1 MIANFKIKSMR
12 YLMALAMVLISL
24 SPISC
29 KKEKGGSSELR
40 EIVITH
46 PENGSMTIMQ
56 GETQLIRYS
65 TVPAEAEYEVAL
77 EWTSDD
83 ENVATVKNGRVKAHA
98 PGTTT
103 VHAKYESVSA
113 SVNVTVTAV
122 PVTSFGVPKTV
133 FAYMD
138 APSPINITVEPEN
151 ANAASLDWKVADK
164 DIAEVFV
171 EKGIAYVKANSIG
184 KTKITVS
191 SENISGTKEIEVYAS
206 ESVFIMQRESLS
218 AADSQGNPTMC
229 DVKDGDSFA
238 LNDIALSGVRNI
250 IVIPQPYGLSKL
262 TDKDISVSSSNP
274 KAVECCVVP
283 YFLKKSVIALTEGAE
298 SGTSDITVKYK
309 DPDSGMEYKKSFT
322 VSRDVTPFTSETA
335 IYKVGEEK
343 IVKSEEHMS
352 RSAELNVELRPETS
366 AKWTSSNEKIATVE
380 ITSDGYGTSSVG
392 GKATIKTTAEYG
404 ETIITATDLT
414 GKNSLSFK
422 VSVKPATFPAGTVLG
437 IVGGTRAKPVYE
449 VAPNTLSIRAT
460 YDNRY
465 QIPLILINKDTK
477 RPVSFPQ
484 AKWKSKIGNVA
495 YGYCGSVSQATGS
508 RSSYQARSGSYV
520 REYVDQ
526 VIVEDDAGNKL
537 TCDVKVLP
545 PRVFSSGDELRV
557 EDDRKSRVD
566 FGHTASFGIVSS
578 SNTVRSVS
586 GWVSFDITNLEDIC
600 DVQRRGPRDPSSSIY
615 YKCQIDYFILTGK
628 RRGSVEVTATDE
640 NGNVKKT
647 KVSSGEF
654 HFEDDSEICYSAVT
668 PEQNHPELWY
678 DSYYKGSRSLEDGV
692 DIINQANVML
702 KVSKGRSGVNY
713 TYPSSMWTIKSRPY
727 KGAWQTDPKL
737 TAELLYYYDK
747 YKVILLR
754 NYNSMT
760 GYPLGVYVKA
770 EDGYGAVLEKYFLF
784 RERTVFK
791 DKNIK
796 LYYKHPSSGWTE
808 GDNKSGAEWRYTPA
822 QEGTLF
828 KFAKGKDQPGLY
840 VKVQSRATRGTFW
853 HGYNSSKKKYYYPL
867 GRFVPDDSAIN
878 FNDGYV
884 FKLAGGKLGC
894 DLYAVDDNYSEHYRG
909 HTIWPDGLDKNPL
922 NHGAITKWEWYPD
935 TSYKPDSYGSYL
947 GYSIFKDY

>member
-40 EIVITH
+40 EIVITN
-46 PENGSMTIMQ
+46 PENGTMTITQ

-83 ENVATVKNGRVKAHA
+83 ENVATVKNGRVRAHA

-113 SVNVTVTAV
+113 SVKVTVTAV

-218 AADSQGNPTMC
+218 AADSQGNPTRC
-229 DVKDGDSFA
+229 DVKDGDSFD

-250 IVIPQPYGLSKL
+250 IVIPQPYGMSKL

-274 KAVECCVVP
+274 KAIECCVVP
-283 YFLKKSVIALTEGAE
+283 YFMKKSVIALTEGAE

-309 DPDSGMEYKKSFT
+309 DPDSGTEYKKTFT

-343 IVKSEEHMS
+343 IVKSEEPMS

-437 IVGGTRAKPVYE
+437 IIGGTRAKPVYA

-465 QIPLILINKDTK
+465 QIPFVLINKDTK
-477 RPVSFPQ
+477 RPVSFDQ

-495 YGYCGSVSQATGS
+495 SNGYCGSMSQATGS

-566 FGHTASFGIVSS
+566 FGHTALFGIVSS
-578 SNTVRSVS
+578 SNKVRSVS

-600 DVQRRGPRDPSSSIY
+600 DVQRRGPKTGESELY
-615 YKCQIDYFILTGK
+615 YKCKIDYFILTGK
-628 RRGSVEVTATDE
+628 RKGSVEVTATDE
-640 NGNVKKT
+640 NGNVRKA

-654 HFEDDSEICYSAVT
+654 HFEDDSEICYSVVT

-737 TAELLYYYDK
+737 AADMLYYYDK
-747 YKVILLR
+747 YKVIRLT

-770 EDGYGAVLEKYFLF
+770 EDGYGTVLEKYFLF
-784 RERTVFK
+784 RQRTVFK

-808 GDNKSGAEWRYTPA
+808 GDNKSGAEWRFTPA
-822 QEGTLF
+822 KDGTLF
-828 KFAKGKDQPGLY
+828 KFAEGKNQPGLY
-840 VKVQSRATRGTFW
+840 VKVQSRAIRGSYW
-853 HGYNSSKKKYYYPL
+853 YDDYSEEKRYYYPL
-867 GRFVPDDSAIN
+867 GKFIPDDSAVN
-878 FNDGYV
+878 LNDGYV
-884 FKLAGGKLGC
+884 FRLDGAVGC
-894 DLYAVDDNYSEHYRG
+894 DLYVVDDYFNLHYRG
-909 HTIWPDGLDKNPL
+909 HTIWVDGANKNPFYYGKL
-922 NHGAITKWEWYPD
+922 TDWARYPD
-935 TSYKPDSYGSYL
+935 CGYDSYSNYL

>member
-46 PENGSMTIMQ
+46 PENGTMTIIQ
-56 GETQLIRYS
+56 GESELIKYS

-113 SVNVTVTAV
+113 SVKVTVTAV

-218 AADSQGNPTMC
+218 AVDSQGNPTMC

-238 LNDIALSGVRNI
+238 LNDIALSGVRNV

-274 KAVECCVVP
+274 KAIECCVVP
-283 YFLKKSVIALTEGAE
+283 YFTKKSVIALTEGAE

-309 DPDSGMEYKKSFT
+309 DPDSGTEYKKTFT

-343 IVKSEEHMS
+343 IVKSEEPMS

-437 IVGGTRAKPVYE
+437 IIGGTRAKPVYE

-465 QIPLILINKDTK
+465 QIRFVLINKDTK
-477 RPVSFPQ
+477 RPVSFAQ
-484 AKWKSKIGNVA
+484 AKWKSKLGDGA
-495 YGYCGSVSQATGS
+495 STGYCGSMTQATGS

-566 FGHTASFGIVSS
+566 FGHTALFGIVSS

-600 DVQRRGPRDPSSSIY
+600 DVQRKGPKTGESELY
-615 YKCQIDYFILTGK
+615 YKCKIDYFILTGK
-628 RRGSVEVTATDE
+628 RKGSVEVTATDE
-640 NGNVKKT
+640 NGNVRKA

-654 HFEDDSEICYSAVT
+654 HFEDDSEICYSVVT
-668 PEQNHPELWY
+668 PEQSKSDLWY
-678 DSYYKGSRSLEDGV
+678 DSYYRNSWSREDKV
-692 DIINQANVML
+692 DVVNQALALL

-737 TAELLYYYDK
+737 AAELLYYYDK
-747 YKVILLR
+747 YKVICLR

-760 GYPLGVYVKA
+760 GYPLGVYVTA
-770 EDGYGAVLEKYFLF
+770 EDGYGTVLEKYFLF
-784 RERTVFK
+784 RSYTVFK

-796 LYYKHPSSGWTE
+796 LYYKHPSSSGWTE

-822 QEGTLF
+822 KEGTLF

-840 VKVQSRATRGTFW
+840 VKVQSRAINGRFW
-853 HGYNSSKKKYYYPL
+853 HGSQSSKRHYYYSFSPC
-867 GRFVPDDSAIN
+867 VPDDSAIN

-884 FKLAGGKLGC
+884 FRLDGHVGC
-894 DLYAVDDNYSEHYRG
+894 ELNVVDDNYSVHYRE
-909 HTIWPDGLDKNPL
+909 HTIWFEGASKDPL
-922 NHGAITKWEWYPD
+922 SYGTITEWKKYPD
-935 TSYKPDSYGSYL
+935 CSLDSYANYL

>member
-46 PENGSMTIMQ
+46 PENGTMTIIQ
-56 GETQLIRYS
+56 GESELIKYS

-77 EWTSDD
+77 EWTSED

-113 SVNVTVTAV
+113 SVKVAVTAV

-218 AADSQGNPTMC
+218 AADSQGNPTRC
-229 DVKDGDSFA
+229 DVKDGDSFD

-250 IVIPQPYGLSKL
+250 IVIPQPYGMSKL

-274 KAVECCVVP
+274 KAIECCVVP
-283 YFLKKSVIALTEGAE
+283 YFVKKSVIALTEGAE

-309 DPDSGMEYKKSFT
+309 DPDSGTEYKKTFT

-343 IVKSEEHMS
+343 IVKSEEPMS

-437 IVGGTRAKPVYE
+437 IVGGTSAKPVYG

-484 AKWKSKIGNVA
+484 AKWKSKLGDVA
-495 YGYCGSVSQATGS
+495 SNGYCESMSQATGS

-566 FGHTASFGIVSS
+566 FGHTALFGIVSS
-578 SNTVRSVS
+578 SNKVRSVS

-600 DVQRRGPRDPSSSIY
+600 DVQRRGPKTGESELY
-615 YKCQIDYFILTGK
+615 YKCKIDYFILTGK
-628 RRGSVEVTATDE
+628 RKGSVEVTATDE
-640 NGNVKKT
+640 NGNVRKA

-654 HFEDDSEICYSAVT
+654 HFEDDSEICYSVVT
-668 PEQNHPELWY
+668 PEQNNPELWY
-678 DSYYKGSRSLEDGV
+678 DSYYKGSRSLEDRV

-737 TAELLYYYDK
+737 TAELLYSYDK
-747 YKVILLR
+747 YKVIRLT

-770 EDGYGAVLEKYFLF
+770 EDGYGTVLEKYFLF
-784 RERTVFK
+784 REHTVFK

-808 GDNKSGAEWRYTPA
+808 GDNKSGAEWRFTPA
-822 QEGTLF
+822 KDGTLF
-828 KFAKGKDQPGLY
+828 KFAKGKDKPGLY
-840 VKVQSRATRGTFW
+840 VKVQSRAIRGSYW
-853 HGYNSSKKKYYYPL
+853 YDDYSEEKRYYYPL
-867 GRFVPDDSAIN
+867 GKFIPDDSAVN
-878 FNDGYV
+878 SNDGYV
-884 FKLAGGKLGC
+884 FRLDGSVGC
-894 DLYAVDDNYSEHYRG
+894 DLYVVDDYFNLHYRG
-909 HTIWPDGLDKNPL
+909 HTIWVDGANKNPFYYGKL
-922 NHGAITKWEWYPD
+922 KDWARYPD
-935 TSYKPDSYGSYL
+935 CGYDSYSNYL

>member
-40 EIVITH
+40 EIVITQ
-46 PENGSMTIMQ
+46 PENGTMTIMQ

-83 ENVATVKNGRVKAHA
+83 ENVATVKNGRVRAHA

-191 SENISGTKEIEVYAS
+191 SENISGTKVIDVYAA
-206 ESVFIMQRESLS
+206 ESVFIMNRESLS
-218 AADSQGNPTMC
+218 AADSQGNPTIC
-229 DVKDGDSFA
+229 DVKDGDSFD
-238 LNDIALSGVRNI
+238 LNDIALSGVRNV

-283 YFLKKSVIALTEGAE
+283 YFVKKSVIALTEGAE

-309 DPDSGMEYKKSFT
+309 DPDSGTEYKKTFS

-335 IYKVGEEK
+335 IYKVGKEK
-343 IVKSEEHMS
+343 IVKSEEPMS

-437 IVGGTRAKPVYE
+437 VVGGTRAKPVYE

-484 AKWKSKIGNVA
+484 AKWKSKIGKGA
-495 YGYCGSVSQATGS
+495 YGYCGSMSQATGS
-508 RSSYQARSGSYV
+508 RSSYQAHSGQYV

-545 PRVFSSGDELRV
+545 PRVFASGDELRV

-586 GWVSFDITNLEDIC
+586 GWVSFDITNLDDIC
-600 DVQRRGPRDPSSSIY
+600 DVQRRGPGDPSSSIY

-640 NGNVKKT
+640 SGHVLKT

-654 HFEDDSEICYSAVT
+654 HFEDDSEICYSVVT
-668 PEQNHPELWY
+668 PEQSRSDLWY
-678 DSYYKGSRSLEDGV
+678 DSYYRNNRSREDEV
-692 DIINQANVML
+692 DVVNQALALL

-737 TAELLYYYDK
+737 AAELLYYYDK
-747 YKVILLR
+747 YKVICLR

-760 GYPLGVYVKA
+760 GYPLGVYVTA
-770 EDGYGAVLEKYFLF
+770 EDGYGTVLEKYFLF
-784 RERTVFK
+784 RSVTVFK

-853 HGYNSSKKKYYYPL
+853 HGYNSSKSKYYYPL

-884 FKLAGGKLGC
+884 FRLAGSHFGC
-894 DLYAVDDNYSEHYRG
+894 DLHVVDDKYSEHYRG
-909 HTIWPDGLDKNPL
+909 HTIWCDGTDKNPL
-922 NHGAITKWEWYPD
+922 NHGTITKWEFYPD
-935 TSYKPDSYGSYL
+935 CPYDSYGSYL

>member
-46 PENGSMTIMQ
+46 PENGTMTITQ

-113 SVNVTVTAV
+113 SVKVTVTAV

-218 AADSQGNPTMC
+218 AADSQGNPTRC
-229 DVKDGDSFA
+229 DVKDGDSFD

-250 IVIPQPYGLSKL
+250 IVIPQPYGMSKL

-274 KAVECCVVP
+274 KAIECCVVP
-283 YFLKKSVIALTEGAE
+283 YFVKKSVIALTEGAE

-309 DPDSGMEYKKSFT
+309 DPDSGTEYKKTFT
-322 VSRDVTPFTSETA
+322 VSRDVAPFTSETA

-343 IVKSEEHMS
+343 IVKSEEPMS

-437 IVGGTRAKPVYE
+437 IIGGTRAKPVYA

-477 RPVSFPQ
+477 RPVSFDQ

-495 YGYCGSVSQATGS
+495 SNGYCGSMSQATGS

-566 FGHTASFGIVSS
+566 FGHTALFGIVSS

-586 GWVSFDITNLEDIC
+586 GWVSFDITNLENIC
-600 DVQRRGPRDPSSSIY
+600 DVQRKGPKTGESELY
-615 YKCQIDYFILTGK
+615 YKCKIDYFILTGK
-628 RRGSVEVTATDE
+628 RKGSVEVTATDE
-640 NGNVKKT
+640 KGNVRKA

-737 TAELLYYYDK
+737 AVDMLYYYDK
-747 YKVILLR
+747 YKVIRLT

-770 EDGYGAVLEKYFLF
+770 EDGYGTVLEKYFLF
-784 RERTVFK
+784 RQRTVFK

-808 GDNKSGAEWRYTPA
+808 GDNKSGAEWRFTPA
-822 QEGTLF
+822 KDGTLF
-828 KFAKGKDQPGLY
+828 KFAEGKNQPGLY
-840 VKVQSRATRGTFW
+840 VKVQSRAIRGSYW
-853 HGYNSSKKKYYYPL
+853 YDDYSEEKRYYYPL
-867 GRFVPDDSAIN
+867 GKFIPDDSAVN
-878 FNDGYV
+878 LNDGYV
-884 FKLAGGKLGC
+884 FRLDGSVGC
-894 DLYAVDDNYSEHYRG
+894 DLYVVDDYFNLHYRG
-909 HTIWPDGLDKNPL
+909 HTIWVDDANKNPFYYGKL
-922 NHGAITKWEWYPD
+922 TDWARYPD
-935 TSYKPDSYGSYL
+935 CGYDSYSNYL

>member
-40 EIVITH
+40 EIVITQ
-46 PENGSMTIMQ
+46 PENGTMTIMQ

-83 ENVATVKNGRVKAHA
+83 ENVATVKNGRVRAHA

-191 SENISGTKEIEVYAS
+191 SENISGTKVIDVYAA
-206 ESVFIMQRESLS
+206 ESVFIMNRESLS
-218 AADSQGNPTMC
+218 AADSQGNPTIC
-229 DVKDGDSFA
+229 DVKDGDSFD
-238 LNDIALSGVRNI
+238 LNDIALSGVRNV

-283 YFLKKSVIALTEGAE
+283 YFVKKSVIALTEGAE

-309 DPDSGMEYKKSFT
+309 DPDSGTEYKKTFT

-343 IVKSEEHMS
+343 IVKSEEPMS

-392 GKATIKTTAEYG
+392 GKATIKTTEEYG

-465 QIPLILINKDTK
+465 QIPLILINKNTK

-484 AKWKSKIGNVA
+484 AKWKSKIGNVG
-495 YGYCGSVSQATGS
+495 YRYCGSMTQATGF
-508 RSSYQARSGSYV
+508 RSSYEARSGRSFE
-520 REYVDQ
+520 EYVDQ

-545 PRVFSSGDELRV
+545 PRVFASGDELRV

-586 GWVSFDITNLEDIC
+586 GWVSFDITNLDDIC
-600 DVQRRGPRDPSSSIY
+600 DVQRRGPKTGASSLY

-640 NGNVKKT
+640 SGHVLKT

-654 HFEDDSEICYSAVT
+654 HFEDDSEICYSVVT
-668 PEQNHPELWY
+668 PEQDHPELWY
-678 DSYYKGSRSLEDGV
+678 DSYYKGRRSLEDGV
-692 DIINQANVML
+692 DIINQALVLL
-702 KVSKGRSGVNY
+702 KVSKGKSGVNY

-727 KGAWQTDPKL
+727 KGAWQTDPKFA
-737 TAELLYYYDK
+737 AELLYYYDK
-747 YKVILLR
+747 YKVICLR

-760 GYPLGVYVKA
+760 GYPLGVYVTA
-770 EDGYGAVLEKYFLF
+770 EDGYGTVLEKYFLF
-784 RERTVFK
+784 RSATVFK

-840 VKVQSRATRGTFW
+840 VKVQSRAIKGTYW
-853 HGYNSSKKKYYYPL
+853 HGYQSSKRHYYYPL

-884 FKLAGGKLGC
+884 FRLNGHTGC
-894 DLYAVDDNYSEHYRG
+894 DLYVVDDNYSEHYRG
-909 HTIWPDGLDKNPL
+909 HTIWFEGASKDPL
-922 NHGAITKWEWYPD
+922 SYGTITKWEWYPD
-935 TSYKPDSYGSYL
+935 TSYRPDSYGSYL

>member
-1 MIANFKIKSMR
+1 MLANFKIKSMR
-12 YLMALAMVLISL
+12 YLMVLAIVLISL

-29 KKEKGGSSELR
+29 EKEKGGSSELR

-46 PENGSMTIMQ
+46 PENGTMTIVQ
-56 GETQLIRYS
+56 GESELIKYS

-103 VHAKYESVSA
+103 IHAKYESVSA
-113 SVNVTVTAV
+113 SVKVTVTAV
-122 PVTSFGVPKTV
+122 PVTSFGVPETV

-151 ANAASLDWKVADK
+151 ANAASLHWKVAEK

-218 AADSQGNPTMC
+218 AVDSQGNPTRC
-229 DVKDGDSFA
+229 DVKDGDSFD

-262 TDKDISVSSSNP
+262 SDKEISVSSSNP
-274 KAVECCVVP
+274 KAIECCVVP
-283 YFLKKSVIALTEGAE
+283 YFVKKSVIALTEGAE

-309 DPDSGMEYKKSFT
+309 DPDSGTEYKKTFT

-335 IYKVGEEK
+335 IYKVGEEE
-343 IVKSEEHMS
+343 IVKSEEPMS

-380 ITSDGYGTSSVG
+380 ITSGGYGTSSVG

-437 IVGGTRAKPVYE
+437 IVGGTRANPVYG
-449 VAPNTLSIRAT
+449 VATNTLSIRAT

-477 RPVSFPQ
+477 RPVSFDQ
-484 AKWKSKIGNVA
+484 AKWKSKLGDVA
-495 YGYCGSVSQATGS
+495 SNGYCGSMSQATGS
-508 RSSYQARSGSYV
+508 RSNYHARSGSYV

-545 PRVFSSGDELRV
+545 PRVFASGDELRV

-566 FGHTASFGIVSS
+566 FGHTALFGIVSS

-600 DVQRRGPRDPSSSIY
+600 DVKRRGPKTGESELY
-615 YKCQIDYFILTGK
+615 YKCKTDYFILTGERK
-628 RRGSVEVTATDE
+628 GSVEVTATDE
-640 NGNVKKT
+640 GGNVLKT

-654 HFEDDSEICYSAVT
+654 HFEDDSEICYSVVT
-668 PEQNHPELWY
+668 PLQSASDVWY
-678 DSYYKGSRSLEDGV
+678 DDYYHYKWSKEDEV
-692 DIINQANVML
+692 DIISQAYAML

-727 KGAWQTDPKL
+727 KGAWQTDSKL
-737 TAELLYYYDK
+737 TADMLYYYDE
-747 YKVILLR
+747 YKVIRLT

-770 EDGYGAVLEKYFLF
+770 EDGYGTVLERYFLF
-784 RERTVFK
+784 RSYTVFK

-822 QEGTLF
+822 KDGTLF
-828 KFAKGKDQPGLY
+828 KFATGEDQPGLY
-840 VKVQSRATRGTFW
+840 VKVQSRAIKGSYW
-853 HGYNSSKKKYYYPL
+853 HGSQSSKRHYYYPL

-884 FKLAGGKLGC
+884 FRLDGHTGC
-894 DLYAVDDNYSEHYRG
+894 DLYVVDDNYSMHYRG
-909 HTIWPDGLDKNPL
+909 HTIWFEGASKDPL
-922 NHGAITKWEWYPD
+922 SYGTITKWEFYPD
-935 TSYKPDSYGSYL
+935 CSYDSYAYYL

>member
-46 PENGSMTIMQ
+46 PENGTMTITQ

-103 VHAKYESVSA
+103 VHAKYEGVSA
-113 SVNVTVTAV
+113 SVKVTVTAV

-151 ANAASLDWKVADK
+151 ANAASLEWKVTDK

-229 DVKDGDSFA
+229 DVKDGDSFD
-238 LNDIALSGVRNI
+238 LNDIALSGVRNV
-250 IVIPQPYGLSKL
+250 IVIPQPYGMSKL
-262 TDKDISVSSSNP
+262 SDKDISVSSSNP
-274 KAVECCVVP
+274 KAIECCVVP
-283 YFLKKSVIALTEGAE
+283 YFTKKSVIALTEGAE

-309 DPDSGMEYKKSFT
+309 DPDSGTEYKKTFT

-343 IVKSEEHMS
+343 IVKSEEPMS

-437 IVGGTRAKPVYE
+437 IIGGTRAKPVYA

-465 QIPLILINKDTK
+465 QIRFVLINKDTK
-477 RPVSFPQ
+477 RPVSFDQ
-484 AKWKSKIGNVA
+484 AKWESKLGYVA
-495 YGYCGSVSQATGS
+495 SNGYCGSMTQATGS

-566 FGHTASFGIVSS
+566 FGHTALFGIVSS

-586 GWVSFDITNLEDIC
+586 GWVSFDITNLENIC
-600 DVQRRGPRDPSSSIY
+600 DVQRKGPKTGESELY
-615 YKCQIDYFILTGK
+615 YKCKIDYFILTGK
-628 RRGSVEVTATDE
+628 RKGSVEVTATDE
-640 NGNVKKT
+640 NGNVRKA

-654 HFEDDSEICYSAVT
+654 HFEDDSEICYSVVT
-668 PEQNHPELWY
+668 PEQSRPELWY

-692 DIINQANVML
+692 DVINQANALL

-737 TAELLYYYDK
+737 AADMLYYYDK
-747 YKVILLR
+747 YKVIRLT

-770 EDGYGAVLEKYFLF
+770 EDGYGTVLEKYFLF
-784 RERTVFK
+784 RQRTVFK

-822 QEGTLF
+822 KDGTLF
-828 KFAKGKDQPGLY
+828 KFAEGKNQPGLY
-840 VKVQSRATRGTFW
+840 VKVQSRAIRGSYW
-853 HGYNSSKKKYYYPL
+853 YDDYSEEKRYYYPL
-867 GRFVPDDSAIN
+867 GKFIPDDSAVN
-878 FNDGYV
+878 LNDGYV
-884 FKLAGGKLGC
+884 FRLDGSVGC
-894 DLYAVDDNYSEHYRG
+894 DLYVVDDYFKLHYRG
-909 HTIWPDGLDKNPL
+909 HTIWVDGANKNPFYYGKL
-922 NHGAITKWEWYPD
+922 TDWARYPD
-935 TSYKPDSYGSYL
+935 CGYDSYSNYL

>member
-46 PENGSMTIMQ
+46 PENGTMTIIQ
-56 GETQLIRYS
+56 GESELIKYS

-113 SVNVTVTAV
+113 SVKVTVTAV

-218 AADSQGNPTMC
+218 AADSQGNPTRC

-238 LNDIALSGVRNI
+238 LNDIALSGVRNV

-274 KAVECCVVP
+274 KAIECCVVP
-283 YFLKKSVIALTEGAE
+283 YFTKKSVIALTEGAE

-309 DPDSGMEYKKSFT
+309 DPDSGTEYKKTFT

-335 IYKVGEEK
+335 IYKVGEEE
-343 IVKSEEHMS
+343 IVKSEEPMS

-422 VSVKPATFPAGTVLG
+422 VAVKPATFPAGTVLG
-437 IVGGTRAKPVYE
+437 IIGGTRAKPVYQ

-484 AKWKSKIGNVA
+484 AKWKSKIGNAA
-495 YGYCGSVSQATGS
+495 YGYCGSMTQATGS
-508 RSSYQARSGSYV
+508 RSSYQARSRQGV
-520 REYVDQ
+520 KEYVDQ

-566 FGHTASFGIVSS
+566 FGHTALFGIVSS
-578 SNTVRSVS
+578 SNKVRSVS

-600 DVQRRGPRDPSSSIY
+600 DVQRRGPKTGESELY
-615 YKCQIDYFILTGK
+615 YKCKIDYFILTGK
-628 RRGSVEVTATDE
+628 RKGSVEVTATDE
-640 NGNVKKT
+640 NGNVRKA

-737 TAELLYYYDK
+737 AADMLYYYDK
-747 YKVILLR
+747 YKVICLT

-770 EDGYGAVLEKYFLF
+770 EDGYGTVLEKYFLF
-784 RERTVFK
+784 RQRTVFK

-808 GDNKSGAEWRYTPA
+808 GDNKSGAEWRFTPA
-822 QEGTLF
+822 KDGTLF
-828 KFAKGKDQPGLY
+828 KFAEGKNQPGLY
-840 VKVQSRATRGTFW
+840 VKVQSRAIKGSYW
-853 HGYNSSKKKYYYPL
+853 YDDYSEEKHYYYPL
-867 GRFVPDDSAIN
+867 GKFIPDDSAVN
-878 FNDGYV
+878 LNDGYV
-884 FKLAGGKLGC
+884 FRLDGSVGC
-894 DLYAVDDNYSEHYRG
+894 DLYVVDDYFKLHYRG
-909 HTIWPDGLDKNPL
+909 HTIWVDGANKNPFYYGKL
-922 NHGAITKWEWYPD
+922 TDWARYPD
-935 TSYKPDSYGSYL
+935 CRYDSYSNYL

>member
-46 PENGSMTIMQ
+46 PENGTMTIIQ
-56 GETQLIRYS
+56 GESELIKYS

-98 PGTTT
+98 PGTAT

-113 SVNVTVTAV
+113 SVKVTVTAV

-218 AADSQGNPTMC
+218 AVDSQGNPTRC

-250 IVIPQPYGLSKL
+250 IVIPQPYGMSKL

-274 KAVECCVVP
+274 KAIECCVVP
-283 YFLKKSVIALTEGAE
+283 YFVKKSVIALTEGAE

-309 DPDSGMEYKKSFT
+309 DPDSGTEYKKTFT

-343 IVKSEEHMS
+343 IVKSEEPMS

-437 IVGGTRAKPVYE
+437 IIGGTRAKPVYA

-465 QIPLILINKDTK
+465 QIRFVLINKDTK
-477 RPVSFPQ
+477 RPVPFEQ
-484 AKWKSKIGNVA
+484 AKWKSKFGDVA
-495 YGYCGSVSQATGS
+495 SNGYCGSMSQATGS

-566 FGHTASFGIVSS
+566 FGHTALFGIVSS

-600 DVQRRGPRDPSSSIY
+600 DVQRRGPKTGESELY
-615 YKCQIDYFILTGK
+615 YKCKIDYFILTGK
-628 RRGSVEVTATDE
+628 RKGSVEVTATDE
-640 NGNVKKT
+640 NGNVRKA

-737 TAELLYYYDK
+737 AADMLYYYDK
-747 YKVILLR
+747 YKVILLT

-770 EDGYGAVLEKYFLF
+770 EDGYGTVLEKYFLF
-784 RERTVFK
+784 RQRTVFK

-808 GDNKSGAEWRYTPA
+808 GDNKSGAEWRFTPA
-822 QEGTLF
+822 KDGTLF
-828 KFAKGKDQPGLY
+828 KFAEGKNQPGLY
-840 VKVQSRATRGTFW
+840 VKVQSRAIRGSYW
-853 HGYNSSKKKYYYPL
+853 YDDYSEEKRYYYPL
-867 GRFVPDDSAIN
+867 GKFVPDDSAVN

-884 FKLAGGKLGC
+884 FRLDGSVGC
-894 DLYAVDDNYSEHYRG
+894 DLYVVDDYFNLHYRG
-909 HTIWPDGLDKNPL
+909 HTIWVDGANKNPFYYGKL
-922 NHGAITKWEWYPD
+922 TDWARYPD
-935 TSYKPDSYGSYL
+935 CGYDSYSNYL

>member
-46 PENGSMTIMQ
+46 PENGTMTITQ

-113 SVNVTVTAV
+113 SVKVTVTAV

-218 AADSQGNPTMC
+218 AADSQGNPTRC
-229 DVKDGDSFA
+229 DVKDGDSFD

-250 IVIPQPYGLSKL
+250 IVIPQPYGMSKL

-274 KAVECCVVP
+274 KAIECCVVP
-283 YFLKKSVIALTEGAE
+283 YFVKKSVIALTEGAE

-309 DPDSGMEYKKSFT
+309 DPDSGTEYKKTFT

-343 IVKSEEHMS
+343 IVKSEEPMS

-380 ITSDGYGTSSVG
+380 ITSVGYGTSSVG

-437 IVGGTRAKPVYE
+437 IIGGTRAKPVYA

-465 QIPLILINKDTK
+465 QIPFVLINKDTK
-477 RPVSFPQ
+477 RPVSFDQ
-484 AKWKSKIGNVA
+484 AKWKSKIGNAA
-495 YGYCGSVSQATGS
+495 YGYCGSMTQATGS
-508 RSSYQARSGSYV
+508 RSSYQARSRQGV
-520 REYVDQ
+520 KEYVDQ

-566 FGHTASFGIVSS
+566 FGHTALFGIVSS
-578 SNTVRSVS
+578 SNKVRSVS

-600 DVQRRGPRDPSSSIY
+600 DVQRRGPKTGESELY
-615 YKCQIDYFILTGK
+615 YKCKIDYFILTGK
-628 RRGSVEVTATDE
+628 RKGSVEVTATDE
-640 NGNVKKT
+640 NGNVRKA

-654 HFEDDSEICYSAVT
+654 HFEDDSEICYSVVT

-692 DIINQANVML
+692 DVINQANALL

-737 TAELLYYYDK
+737 AADMLYYYDK
-747 YKVILLR
+747 YKVIRLT

-770 EDGYGAVLEKYFLF
+770 EDGYGTVLEKYFLF
-784 RERTVFK
+784 RQRTVFK

-808 GDNKSGAEWRYTPA
+808 GDNKSGAEWRFTPA
-822 QEGTLF
+822 KDGTLF
-828 KFAKGKDQPGLY
+828 KFAEGKNQPGLY
-840 VKVQSRATRGTFW
+840 VKVQSRAIRGSYW
-853 HGYNSSKKKYYYPL
+853 YDDYSEEKRYYYPL
-867 GRFVPDDSAIN
+867 GKFIPDDSAVN
-878 FNDGYV
+878 LNDGYV
-884 FKLAGGKLGC
+884 FRLDGSVGC
-894 DLYAVDDNYSEHYRG
+894 DLYVVDDYFKLHYRG
-909 HTIWPDGLDKNPL
+909 HTIWVDGANKNPFYYGKL
-922 NHGAITKWEWYPD
+922 TDWARYPD
-935 TSYKPDSYGSYL
+935 CGYDSYSNYL

>member
-24 SPISC
+24 SSISC

-40 EIVITH
+40 EIVITN
-46 PENGSMTIMQ
+46 PENGTMTITQ

-103 VHAKYESVSA
+103 VHAKYQSVSA
-113 SVNVTVTAV
+113 SVKVTVTAV

-218 AADSQGNPTMC
+218 AADSQGNPTRC
-229 DVKDGDSFA
+229 DVKDGDSFD

-274 KAVECCVVP
+274 KAIECCVVP
-283 YFLKKSVIALTEGAE
+283 YFTKKSVIALTEGAE

-309 DPDSGMEYKKSFT
+309 DPDSGTEYKKTFT

-343 IVKSEEHMS
+343 IVKSEEPMS

-422 VSVKPATFPAGTVLG
+422 VAVKPATFPAGTVLG
-437 IVGGTRAKPVYE
+437 IIGGTRAKPVYE

-465 QIPLILINKDTK
+465 QIRFVLINKDKK
-477 RPVSFPQ
+477 RPVSFDQ

-495 YGYCGSVSQATGS
+495 SNGYCGSMSQATGS

-566 FGHTASFGIVSS
+566 FGHTALFGIVSS
-578 SNTVRSVS
+578 SNKVRSVS

-600 DVQRRGPRDPSSSIY
+600 DVQRRGPKTGESELY
-615 YKCQIDYFILTGK
+615 YKCKIDYFILTGK
-628 RRGSVEVTATDE
+628 RKGSVEVTATDE
-640 NGNVKKT
+640 NGNVRKA

-654 HFEDDSEICYSAVT
+654 HFEDDSEICYSVVT

-678 DSYYKGSRSLEDGV
+678 DSYYKGSRSLEDRV
-692 DIINQANVML
+692 DVINQTNVML

-737 TAELLYYYDK
+737 AADMLYYYDR
-747 YKVILLR
+747 YKVIRLT

-770 EDGYGAVLEKYFLF
+770 EDGYGTVLEKYFLF
-784 RERTVFK
+784 RQRTVFK

-808 GDNKSGAEWRYTPA
+808 GDNKSGAELRFTPA
-822 QEGTLF
+822 KDGTLF
-828 KFAKGKDQPGLY
+828 KFAEGKNQPGLY
-840 VKVQSRATRGTFW
+840 VKVQSRAIRGSYW
-853 HGYNSSKKKYYYPL
+853 YDDYSEEKRYYYPL
-867 GRFVPDDSAIN
+867 GKFIPDDSAVN
-878 FNDGYV
+878 LNDGYV
-884 FKLAGGKLGC
+884 FRLDGSVGC
-894 DLYAVDDNYSEHYRG
+894 DLYVVDDYFKLHYRG
-909 HTIWPDGLDKNPL
+909 HTIWVDGANKNPFYYGKL
-922 NHGAITKWEWYPD
+922 TDWARYPD
-935 TSYKPDSYGSYL
+935 CGYDSYSNYL

>member
-46 PENGSMTIMQ
+46 PENGTMTIIQ
-56 GETQLIRYS
+56 GESELIKYS

-113 SVNVTVTAV
+113 SVKVTVTAV
-122 PVTSFGVPKTV
+122 PVTSFTVPKTV

-218 AADSQGNPTMC
+218 AADSQGNPTIC
-229 DVKDGDSFA
+229 DVKDGDSFD

-250 IVIPQPYGLSKL
+250 IVIPQPYGMSKL

-274 KAVECCVVP
+274 KAIECCVVP
-283 YFLKKSVIALTEGAE
+283 YFVKKSVIALTEGAE

-309 DPDSGMEYKKSFT
+309 DPDSGTEYKKTFT

-343 IVKSEEHMS
+343 IVKSEEPMS

-392 GKATIKTTAEYG
+392 GKATIKTTEEYG

-437 IVGGTRAKPVYE
+437 IIGGTRAKPVYE

-460 YDNRY
+460 YDSRY
-465 QIPLILINKDTK
+465 QIRFVLINKDTK
-477 RPVSFPQ
+477 RPVSFAQ
-484 AKWKSKIGNVA
+484 AKWKSKIGNVG
-495 YGYCGSVSQATGS
+495 YRYCGSMTQSTGS
-508 RSSYQARSGSYV
+508 RSSYEARSGRSFE
-520 REYVDQ
+520 EYVDQ

-545 PRVFSSGDELRV
+545 PRVFASGDELRV

-586 GWVSFDITNLEDIC
+586 GWVSFDITNLDDIC
-600 DVQRRGPRDPSSSIY
+600 DVQRRGPKTGASSLY

-640 NGNVKKT
+640 SGRVLKT

-654 HFEDDSEICYSAVT
+654 HFEDDSEICYSVVT
-668 PEQNHPELWY
+668 PEQSMSDLWY
-678 DSYYKGSRSLEDGV
+678 DSYYRNNWSREDKV
-692 DIINQANVML
+692 DVVNQALALL

-737 TAELLYYYDK
+737 AAELLYYYDK
-747 YKVILLR
+747 YKVIRLT

-770 EDGYGAVLEKYFLF
+770 EDGYGTVLEKYFLF
-784 RERTVFK
+784 RSVTVFK

-822 QEGTLF
+822 KDGTLF

-840 VKVQSRATRGTFW
+840 VKVQSRAIKGSYW
-853 HGYNSSKKKYYYPL
+853 HGSQSSKRHYYYSL
-867 GRFVPDDSAIN
+867 SSCVPDDSAIN

-884 FKLAGGKLGC
+884 FRLDGHAGC
-894 DLYAVDDNYSEHYRG
+894 DLYVVDDNYSMHYRG
-909 HTIWPDGLDKNPL
+909 HTIWFEGASKDPL
-922 NHGAITKWEWYPD
+922 SYGTITKWEWYPHC
-935 TSYKPDSYGSYL
+935 PHDSYGSYL

>member
-24 SPISC
+24 SPLSC

-46 PENGSMTIMQ
+46 PENGTLTITQ

-113 SVNVTVTAV
+113 SVKVTVTAV

-218 AADSQGNPTMC
+218 AADSQGNPTRC
-229 DVKDGDSFA
+229 DVKDGDSFD

-250 IVIPQPYGLSKL
+250 IVIPQPYGMSKL

-274 KAVECCVVP
+274 KAIECCVVP
-283 YFLKKSVIALTEGAE
+283 YFVKKSVIALTEGAE

-309 DPDSGMEYKKSFT
+309 DPDSGTEYKKTFT

-343 IVKSEEHMS
+343 IVKSEEPMS

-437 IVGGTRAKPVYE
+437 IIGGTRAKPVYE

-484 AKWKSKIGNVA
+484 AKWKSKIGDAA
-495 YGYCGSVSQATGS
+495 YGYCGSMSQATGS

-566 FGHTASFGIVSS
+566 FGHTALFGIVSS
-578 SNTVRSVS
+578 SNKVRSVS

-600 DVQRRGPRDPSSSIY
+600 DVQRRGPKTGESELY
-615 YKCQIDYFILTGK
+615 YKCKIDYFILTGK
-628 RRGSVEVTATDE
+628 RKGSVEVTATDE
-640 NGNVKKT
+640 SGHVLKT

-654 HFEDDSEICYSAVT
+654 HFEDDSEICYSLVT
-668 PEQNHPELWY
+668 PEQDHPELWY
-678 DSYYKGSRSLEDGV
+678 DRYYKGRRSLEDGV
-692 DIINQANVML
+692 DIIDQALVLL
-702 KVSKGRSGVNY
+702 KVSKGSSGVNY

-727 KGAWQTDPKL
+727 KGAWQTDPKFA
-737 TAELLYYYDK
+737 AELLYYYDK
-747 YKVILLR
+747 YKVICLR
-754 NYNSMT
+754 NYNAMT

-770 EDGYGAVLEKYFLF
+770 EDGYGTVLEKYFLF
-784 RERTVFK
+784 RSATVFR

-796 LYYKHPSSGWTE
+796 LYYKHPSSGWKE
-808 GDNKSGAEWRYTPA
+808 GDNKSGAEWLYTPA
-822 QEGTLF
+822 KEGTLF

-840 VKVQSRATRGTFW
+840 VKVQSRAIKGSYW
-853 HGYNSSKKKYYYPL
+853 HGSQSSKRHYYYYL
-867 GRFVPDDSAIN
+867 SSCVPDDSAIN

-884 FKLAGGKLGC
+884 FRLNGYTGC
-894 DLYAVDDNYSEHYRG
+894 NLYVVDDNYSEHYRG
-909 HTIWPDGLDKNPL
+909 HTIWFEGASKDPL
-922 NHGAITKWEWYPD
+922 SYGTITKWEWYPNC
-935 TSYKPDSYGSYL
+935 PHDSYGSYL

>member
-40 EIVITH
+40 EIVITN
-46 PENGSMTIMQ
+46 PENGTMTITQ

-83 ENVATVKNGRVKAHA
+83 ENVATVKNGRVRAHA

-103 VHAKYESVSA
+103 VHAKYQSVSA
-113 SVNVTVTAV
+113 SVKVTVTAV

-218 AADSQGNPTMC
+218 AADSQGNPTRC
-229 DVKDGDSFA
+229 DVKDGDSFD

-274 KAVECCVVP
+274 KAIECCVVP
-283 YFLKKSVIALTEGAE
+283 YFTKKSVIALTEGAE

-309 DPDSGMEYKKSFT
+309 DPDSGTEYKKTFT

-343 IVKSEEHMS
+343 IVKSEEPMS

-392 GKATIKTTAEYG
+392 GKATIKSTAEYG

-422 VSVKPATFPAGTVLG
+422 VAVKPATFPAGTVLG
-437 IVGGTRAKPVYE
+437 IIGGTRAKPVYE

-465 QIPLILINKDTK
+465 QIPFVLINKDKK
-477 RPVSFPQ
+477 RPVSFDQ

-495 YGYCGSVSQATGS
+495 SNGYCGSMSQATGS

-566 FGHTASFGIVSS
+566 FGHTALFGIVSS
-578 SNTVRSVS
+578 SNKVRSVS

-600 DVQRRGPRDPSSSIY
+600 DVQRRGPKTGESELY
-615 YKCQIDYFILTGK
+615 YKCKIDYFILTGK
-628 RRGSVEVTATDE
+628 RKGSVEVTATDE
-640 NGNVKKT
+640 NGNVRKA

-654 HFEDDSEICYSAVT
+654 HFEDDSEICYSVVT

-678 DSYYKGSRSLEDGV
+678 DSYYKGSRSLEDV
-692 DIINQANVML
+692 VYVINQANVML

-737 TAELLYYYDK
+737 AADMLYYYDR
-747 YKVILLR
+747 YKVILLT

-770 EDGYGAVLEKYFLF
+770 EDGYGTVLEKYFLF
-784 RERTVFK
+784 RQRTVFK

-808 GDNKSGAEWRYTPA
+808 GDNKSGAEWRFTPA
-822 QEGTLF
+822 KEGTLF
-828 KFAKGKDQPGLY
+828 KFAEGKNQPGLY
-840 VKVQSRATRGTFW
+840 VKVQSRAIKGSYW
-853 HGYNSSKKKYYYPL
+853 YDDYSEEKHYYYRL
-867 GRFVPDDSAIN
+867 GKFIPDDSAVN
-878 FNDGYV
+878 LNDGYV
-884 FKLAGGKLGC
+884 FRLDGSVGC
-894 DLYAVDDNYSEHYRG
+894 DLYVVDDYFKLHYRG
-909 HTIWPDGLDKNPL
+909 HTIWVDGANKNPFYYGKL
-922 NHGAITKWEWYPD
+922 TDRARYPD
-935 TSYKPDSYGSYL
+935 CGYDSYANYL

>member
-46 PENGSMTIMQ
+46 PENGTMTITQ

-83 ENVATVKNGRVKAHA
+83 ENVATVKNGRVRAHA

-113 SVNVTVTAV
+113 SVKVTVTAV
-122 PVTSFGVPKTV
+122 PVTSFGVPQTV

-218 AADSQGNPTMC
+218 AADSQGNPTIC

-238 LNDIALSGVRNI
+238 LNDIALSGVRNV

-274 KAVECCVVP
+274 KAIECCVVP
-283 YFLKKSVIALTEGAE
+283 YFTKKSVIALTEGAE

-309 DPDSGMEYKKSFT
+309 DPDSGTEYKKTFT

-343 IVKSEEHMS
+343 SVKSEEPMS

-437 IVGGTRAKPVYE
+437 IIGGTRAKPVYA

-465 QIPLILINKDTK
+465 QIRFVLINKDTK
-477 RPVSFPQ
+477 RPVSFDQ
-484 AKWKSKIGNVA
+484 AKWESKIGNVGN
-495 YGYCGSVSQATGS
+495 GYCGSMTQATGS
-508 RSSYQARSGSYV
+508 RSSYQARSRQGV
-520 REYVDQ
+520 KEYVDQ

-566 FGHTASFGIVSS
+566 FGHTALFGIVSS
-578 SNTVRSVS
+578 SNKVRSVS

-600 DVQRRGPRDPSSSIY
+600 DVQRRGPKTGESELY
-615 YKCQIDYFILTGK
+615 YKCKIDYFILTGK
-628 RRGSVEVTATDE
+628 RKGSVEVTATDE
-640 NGNVKKT
+640 NGNVRKA

-737 TAELLYYYDK
+737 AADMLYYYDK
-747 YKVILLR
+747 YKVIRLT

-770 EDGYGAVLEKYFLF
+770 EDGYGTVLEKYFLF
-784 RERTVFK
+784 RQRTVFK

-808 GDNKSGAEWRYTPA
+808 GDNKSGAEWRFTPGKD
-822 QEGTLF
+822 GTLF
-828 KFAKGKDQPGLY
+828 KFAEGKNQPGLY
-840 VKVQSRATRGTFW
+840 VKVQSRAIKGSYW
-853 HGYNSSKKKYYYPL
+853 YDDYSEEKHYYYPL
-867 GRFVPDDSAIN
+867 GKFIPDDSAVN
-878 FNDGYV
+878 LNDGYV
-884 FKLAGGKLGC
+884 FRLDGSVGC
-894 DLYAVDDNYSEHYRG
+894 DLYVVDDRYREHYRG
-909 HTIWPDGLDKNPL
+909 HTIWVDGANKNPFYYGKL
-922 NHGAITKWEWYPD
+922 TDWARYPD
-935 TSYKPDSYGSYL
+935 CRYDSYSNYL

>member
-46 PENGSMTIMQ
+46 PENGTMTIIQ
-56 GETQLIRYS
+56 GESELIKYS

-113 SVNVTVTAV
+113 SVKVTVTAV

-218 AADSQGNPTMC
+218 AADSQGNPTIC

-238 LNDIALSGVRNI
+238 LNDIALSGVRNV

-274 KAVECCVVP
+274 KAIECCVVP
-283 YFLKKSVIALTEGAE
+283 YFTKKSVIALTEGAE

-309 DPDSGMEYKKSFT
+309 DPDSGTEYKKTFT

-343 IVKSEEHMS
+343 IVKSEEPMS

-437 IVGGTRAKPVYE
+437 IIGGTRAKPVYA

-465 QIPLILINKDTK
+465 QIRFVLINKDTK
-477 RPVSFPQ
+477 RPVSFDQ
-484 AKWKSKIGNVA
+484 AKWESKLGYVA
-495 YGYCGSVSQATGS
+495 SNGYCGSMTQATGS

-566 FGHTASFGIVSS
+566 FGHTALFGIVSS
-578 SNTVRSVS
+578 SNKVRSVS

-600 DVQRRGPRDPSSSIY
+600 DVQRRGPKTGESELY
-615 YKCQIDYFILTGK
+615 YKCKVDYFILTGK
-628 RRGSVEVTATDE
+628 RKGSVEVTATDE
-640 NGNVKKT
+640 NGNVRKA

-654 HFEDDSEICYSAVT
+654 HFEDDSEICFSVLT
-668 PEQNHPELWY
+668 PLQSSSDKWY
-678 DSYYKGSRSLEDGV
+678 DSYYIYKRSREDKV
-692 DIINQANVML
+692 DVINSAHAFL
-702 KVSKGRSGVNY
+702 KVSKGRSGINY

-737 TAELLYYYDK
+737 TPELLEYYDEF
-747 YKVILLR
+747 KVICLT

-760 GYPLGVYVKA
+760 GYPLGVYVTA
-770 EDGYGAVLEKYFLF
+770 EDGYGTVLEKYFLF
-784 RERTVFK
+784 RSVTVFK

-822 QEGTLF
+822 KEGTLF

-840 VKVQSRATRGTFW
+840 VKVQSRAINGRFW
-853 HGYNSSKKKYYYPL
+853 HGSQSSKRHYYYSFSPC
-867 GRFVPDDSAIN
+867 VPDDSAIN

-884 FKLAGGKLGC
+884 FRLDGHVGC
-894 DLYAVDDNYSEHYRG
+894 ELNVVDDNYSVHYRE
-909 HTIWPDGLDKNPL
+909 HTIWFEGASKDPL
-922 NHGAITKWEWYPD
+922 SYGTITEWKRYPD
-935 TSYKPDSYGSYL
+935 CPFDSYGSYL

>member
-40 EIVITH
+40 EIVITN
-46 PENGSMTIMQ
+46 PENGTMTITQ

-98 PGTTT
+98 PGTTI
-103 VHAKYESVSA
+103 VHAKYQSVSA
-113 SVNVTVTAV
+113 SVKVTVTAV

-218 AADSQGNPTMC
+218 AADSQGNPTRC
-229 DVKDGDSFA
+229 DVKDGDSFD

-274 KAVECCVVP
+274 KAIECCVVP
-283 YFLKKSVIALTEGAE
+283 YFTKKSVIALTEGAE

-309 DPDSGMEYKKSFT
+309 DPDSGTEYKKTFT

-343 IVKSEEHMS
+343 IVKSEEPMS

-422 VSVKPATFPAGTVLG
+422 VAVKPATFPAGTVLG
-437 IVGGTRAKPVYE
+437 IIGGTRAKPVYE

-465 QIPLILINKDTK
+465 QIRFVLINKDKK
-477 RPVSFPQ
+477 RPVSFDQ

-495 YGYCGSVSQATGS
+495 SNGYCGSMSQATGS

-545 PRVFSSGDELRV
+545 PRVFSSRDELRV

-566 FGHTASFGIVSS
+566 FGHTALFGIVSS
-578 SNTVRSVS
+578 SNKVRSVS

-600 DVQRRGPRDPSSSIY
+600 DVQRRGPKTGESELY
-615 YKCQIDYFILTGK
+615 YKCKIDYFILTGK
-628 RRGSVEVTATDE
+628 RKGSVEVTATDE
-640 NGNVKKT
+640 NGNVRKA

-654 HFEDDSEICYSAVT
+654 HFEDDSEICYGVVT
-668 PEQNHPELWY
+668 PEQNNPELWY

-692 DIINQANVML
+692 DVINQANVML

-737 TAELLYYYDK
+737 AADMLYYYDR
-747 YKVILLR
+747 YKVIRLT

-770 EDGYGAVLEKYFLF
+770 EDGYGTVLEKYFLF
-784 RERTVFK
+784 RQRTVFK

-808 GDNKSGAEWRYTPA
+808 GDNKSGAEWRFTPA
-822 QEGTLF
+822 KDGTLF
-828 KFAKGKDQPGLY
+828 KFAEGKNQPGLY
-840 VKVQSRATRGTFW
+840 VKVQSRAIRGSYW
-853 HGYNSSKKKYYYPL
+853 YDDYSEEKRYYYPL
-867 GRFVPDDSAIN
+867 GKFIPDDSAVN
-878 FNDGYV
+878 LNDGYV
-884 FKLAGGKLGC
+884 FRLDGSVGC
-894 DLYAVDDNYSEHYRG
+894 DLYVVDDYFKLHYRG
-909 HTIWPDGLDKNPL
+909 HTIWVDGANKNPFYYGKL
-922 NHGAITKWEWYPD
+922 TDWARYPD
-935 TSYKPDSYGSYL
+935 CGYDSYSNYL

>member
-46 PENGSMTIMQ
+46 PENGTMTITQ

-83 ENVATVKNGRVKAHA
+83 ENVATVKNGRVRAHA

-113 SVNVTVTAV
+113 SVKVTVTAV

-218 AADSQGNPTMC
+218 AADSQGNPTIC
-229 DVKDGDSFA
+229 DVKDGDSFD

-274 KAVECCVVP
+274 KAIECCVVP
-283 YFLKKSVIALTEGAE
+283 YFTKKSVIALTEGAE

-309 DPDSGMEYKKSFT
+309 DPDSETEYKKTFT

-343 IVKSEEHMS
+343 IVKSEEPMS

-437 IVGGTRAKPVYE
+437 IIGGTRAKPVYA

-465 QIPLILINKDTK
+465 QIRFVLINKDTK
-477 RPVSFPQ
+477 RPVSFDQ
-484 AKWKSKIGNVA
+484 AKWESKLGYVA
-495 YGYCGSVSQATGS
+495 SNGYCGSMTQATGS

-566 FGHTASFGIVSS
+566 FGHTALFGIVSS

-586 GWVSFDITNLEDIC
+586 GWVSFDITNLENIC
-600 DVQRRGPRDPSSSIY
+600 DVQRKGPKTGESELY
-615 YKCQIDYFILTGK
+615 YKCKIDYFILTGK
-628 RRGSVEVTATDE
+628 RKGSVEVTATDE
-640 NGNVKKT
+640 NGNVRKA

-654 HFEDDSEICYSAVT
+654 HFEDDSEICLSVLT
-668 PEQNHPELWY
+668 PLQSSSDKWY
-678 DSYYKGSRSLEDGV
+678 DSYYRYNWSREDKV
-692 DIINQANVML
+692 DVINSAHAFL
-702 KVSKGRSGVNY
+702 KVSKGRSGINY

-727 KGAWQTDPKL
+727 KGAWQTDTKL
-737 TAELLYYYDK
+737 TPELLEYYDEF
-747 YKVILLR
+747 KVICLT

-760 GYPLGVYVKA
+760 GYPLGVYVTA
-770 EDGYGAVLEKYFLF
+770 EDGYGTVLEKYFLF
-784 RERTVFK
+784 RSVTVFK

-796 LYYKHPSSGWTE
+796 LYYKHPSSSGWTE

-822 QEGTLF
+822 KEGTLF

-840 VKVQSRATRGTFW
+840 VKVQSRAINGRFW
-853 HGYNSSKKKYYYPL
+853 HGSQSSKRHYYYSFSPC
-867 GRFVPDDSAIN
+867 VPDDSAIN

-884 FKLAGGKLGC
+884 FRLDGHVGC
-894 DLYAVDDNYSEHYRG
+894 ELNVVDDNYSVHYRE
-909 HTIWPDGLDKNPL
+909 HTIWFEGASKDPL
-922 NHGAITKWEWYPD
+922 SYGTLTEWKRYPD
-935 TSYKPDSYGSYL
+935 CPLDSYGSYL

>member
-12 YLMALAMVLISL
+12 YFMALAMVLISL

-46 PENGSMTIMQ
+46 PESGVLTIMQ
-56 GETQLIRYS
+56 GESELIKYS

-83 ENVATVKNGRVKAHA
+83 ENVATVKNGRVRAHA
-98 PGTTT
+98 PGTTN

-113 SVNVTVTAV
+113 SVKVTVTAV

-218 AADSQGNPTMC
+218 AADSQGNPTRC
-229 DVKDGDSFA
+229 DVKDGDSFD

-250 IVIPQPYGLSKL
+250 IVIPQPYGMSKL

-283 YFLKKSVIALTEGAE
+283 YFVKKSVIALTEGAE

-309 DPDSGMEYKKSFT
+309 DPDSGTEYKKTFT

-343 IVKSEEHMS
+343 SVKSVEPMS
-352 RSAELNVELRPETS
+352 RSAALNVELRPETS

-437 IVGGTRAKPVYE
+437 IIGGTRAKPVYE

-477 RPVSFPQ
+477 RPVPFPQ
-484 AKWKSKIGNVA
+484 AKWKSEIGDVA
-495 YGYCGSVSQATGS
+495 YGYCGSMSQATGS

-566 FGHTASFGIVSS
+566 FGHTALFGIVSS

-600 DVQRRGPRDPSSSIY
+600 DVQRRGPRTGESELY
-615 YKCQIDYFILTGK
+615 YKCNIDYFILTGK
-628 RRGSVEVTATDE
+628 RKGSVEVTATDE
-640 NGNVKKT
+640 NGNVRKT

-654 HFEDDSEICYSAVT
+654 HFEDDSEICYSVVT

-678 DSYYKGSRSLEDGV
+678 DSKHSRMWSRDDNV
-692 DIINQANVML
+692 DIVNQANALL
-702 KVSKGRSGVNY
+702 KVSQGRSGVNY

-737 TAELLYYYDK
+737 TAELLRSYDK
-747 YKVILLR
+747 YKVICLT

-770 EDGYGAVLEKYFLF
+770 EDGYGTVLEKYFLF
-784 RERTVFK
+784 RGHTGFK

-822 QEGTLF
+822 KEGTLF

-840 VKVQSRATRGTFW
+840 VKVQSRAIKGSYW
-853 HGYNSSKKKYYYPL
+853 HGSQSSKRHYYYYLSPC
-867 GRFVPDDSAIN
+867 VPDDSAIN

-884 FKLAGGKLGC
+884 FRLDGHTGC
-894 DLYAVDDNYSEHYRG
+894 DLYVVDDNYSMHYRG
-909 HTIWPDGLDKNPL
+909 HTIWFEGASKDPL
-922 NHGAITKWEWYPD
+922 SYGTITKWEWYPNCGYD
-935 TSYKPDSYGSYL
+935 DYGSYL
-947 GYSIFKDY
+947 GYSIFQDY

>member
-24 SPISC
+24 SPVSC

-40 EIVITH
+40 EIVITQ
-46 PENGSMTIMQ
+46 PENGTMTIMQ

-83 ENVATVKNGRVKAHA
+83 ENVATVKNGRVRAHA

-171 EKGIAYVKANSIG
+171 EKGVAYVKANSIG

-191 SENISGTKEIEVYAS
+191 SENISGTKEIEVYAA
-206 ESVFIMQRESLS
+206 ESVFIMNRESLS
-218 AADSQGNPTMC
+218 AADSQGNPTLC
-229 DVKDGDSFA
+229 EVKDGDSFA
-238 LNDIALSGVRNI
+238 LNDIALSGVRNV

-283 YFLKKSVIALTEGAE
+283 YFVKKSVIALTEGAE

-309 DPDSGMEYKKSFT
+309 DPDSGTEYKKTFT

-335 IYKVGEEK
+335 IYKVGEEQ
-343 IVKSEEHMS
+343 IVKSEEPMS

-392 GKATIKTTAEYG
+392 GKATIKTTEEYG

-495 YGYCGSVSQATGS
+495 YGYCGSVSQAIGS

-545 PRVFSSGDELRV
+545 PRVFASGDELRV

-586 GWVSFDITNLEDIC
+586 GWVSFDITNLDDIC

-640 NGNVKKT
+640 SGHVLKT

-654 HFEDDSEICYSAVT
+654 HFEDDSEICYSVVT
-668 PEQNHPELWY
+668 PEQDHPELWY
-678 DSYYKGSRSLEDGV
+678 DSYYKGRRSIEDGV
-692 DIINQANVML
+692 DIIDQANALL

-737 TAELLYYYDK
+737 TAKLLEPYDK
-747 YKVILLR
+747 YKVIRLT

-760 GYPLGVYVKA
+760 GYPLGVYVTA
-770 EDGYGAVLEKYFLF
+770 EDGYGTVLEKYFLF
-784 RERTVFK
+784 RSVTVFK

-840 VKVQSRATRGTFW
+840 VKVQSRGTKGTFW
-853 HGYNSSKKKYYYPL
+853 HGYNSSKNKYYYPL

-884 FKLAGGKLGC
+884 FKLAGSHFGC
-894 DLYAVDDNYSEHYRG
+894 DLYVVDDNYNKHYRN
-909 HTIWPDGLDKNPL
+909 HTIWCDGTDKNPL
-922 NHGAITKWEWYPD
+922 NHGTITTWERYPD
-935 TSYKPDSYGSYL
+935 CPYDSYGSYL

>member
-1 MIANFKIKSMR
+1 MYF
-12 YLMALAMVLISL
+12 
-24 SPISC
+24 
-29 KKEKGGSSELR
+29 
-40 EIVITH
+40 ITI
-46 PENGSMTIMQ
+46 G
-56 GETQLIRYS
+56 
-65 TVPAEAEYEVAL
+65 
-77 EWTSDD
+77 
-83 ENVATVKNGRVKAHA
+83 
-98 PGTTT
+98 
-103 VHAKYESVSA
+103 
-113 SVNVTVTAV
+113 
-122 PVTSFGVPKTV
+122 
-133 FAYMD
+133 FADY
-138 APSPINITVEPEN
+138 T
-151 ANAASLDWKVADK
+151 
-164 DIAEVFV
+164 
-171 EKGIAYVKANSIG
+171 
-184 KTKITVS
+184 
-191 SENISGTKEIEVYAS
+191 
-206 ESVFIMQRESLS
+206 
-218 AADSQGNPTMC
+218 
-229 DVKDGDSFA
+229 FA

-250 IVIPQPYGLSKL
+250 IVIPQPYGMSKL

-274 KAVECCVVP
+274 KAIECCVVP
-283 YFLKKSVIALTEGAE
+283 YFVKKSVIALTEGAE

-309 DPDSGMEYKKSFT
+309 DPDSGTEYKKTFT

-343 IVKSEEHMS
+343 IVKSEEPMS

-437 IVGGTRAKPVYE
+437 IIGGTRAKPVYA

-465 QIPLILINKDTK
+465 QIRFVLINKDTK
-477 RPVSFPQ
+477 RPVPFEQ
-484 AKWKSKIGNVA
+484 AKWKSKFGDVA
-495 YGYCGSVSQATGS
+495 SNGYCGSMSQATGS

-566 FGHTASFGIVSS
+566 FGHTALFGIVSS

-600 DVQRRGPRDPSSSIY
+600 DVQRRGPKTGESELY
-615 YKCQIDYFILTGK
+615 YKCKIDYFILTGK
-628 RRGSVEVTATDE
+628 RKGSVEVTATDE
-640 NGNVKKT
+640 NGNVRKA

-702 KVSKGRSGVNY
+702 KVSKGISGVNY

-737 TAELLYYYDK
+737 AADMLYYYDK
-747 YKVILLR
+747 YKVILLT

-770 EDGYGAVLEKYFLF
+770 EDGYGTVLEKYFLF
-784 RERTVFK
+784 RQRTVFK

-808 GDNKSGAEWRYTPA
+808 GDNKSGAEWRFTPA
-822 QEGTLF
+822 KDGTLF
-828 KFAKGKDQPGLY
+828 KFAEGKNQPGLY
-840 VKVQSRATRGTFW
+840 VKVQSRAIRGSYW
-853 HGYNSSKKKYYYPL
+853 YDDYSEEKRYYYPL
-867 GRFVPDDSAIN
+867 GKFVPDDSAVN

-884 FKLAGGKLGC
+884 FRLDGSVGC
-894 DLYAVDDNYSEHYRG
+894 DLYVVDDYFNLHYRG
-909 HTIWPDGLDKNPL
+909 HTIWVDGANKNPFYYGKL
-922 NHGAITKWEWYPD
+922 TDWARYPD
-935 TSYKPDSYGSYL
+935 CGYDSYSNYL

>member
-1 MIANFKIKSMR
+1 MIANFKIKTMQ
-12 YLMALAMVLISL
+12 YLMALAMVLIPL

-46 PENGSMTIMQ
+46 PENGTMTITQ

-83 ENVATVKNGRVKAHA
+83 ENVATVKNGRVRAHA

-113 SVNVTVTAV
+113 SVKVTVTAV

-218 AADSQGNPTMC
+218 AADSQGNPTRC
-229 DVKDGDSFA
+229 DVKDGDSFD

-274 KAVECCVVP
+274 KAIECCVVP
-283 YFLKKSVIALTEGAE
+283 YFMKKSVIALTEGAE

-309 DPDSGMEYKKSFT
+309 DPDSGTEYKKTFT

-343 IVKSEEHMS
+343 IVKSEEPMS

-422 VSVKPATFPAGTVLG
+422 VAVKPATFPAGTVLG
-437 IVGGTRAKPVYE
+437 IIGGTRAKPVYE

-465 QIPLILINKDTK
+465 QIRFVLINKDKK
-477 RPVSFPQ
+477 RPVSFDQ

-495 YGYCGSVSQATGS
+495 SNGYCGSMSQATGS

-566 FGHTASFGIVSS
+566 FGHTALFGIVSS
-578 SNTVRSVS
+578 SNKVRSVS

-600 DVQRRGPRDPSSSIY
+600 DVQRRGPKTGESELY
-615 YKCQIDYFILTGK
+615 YKCKIDYFILTGK
-628 RRGSVEVTATDE
+628 RKGSVEVTATDE
-640 NGNVKKT
+640 NGNVRKA

-654 HFEDDSEICYSAVT
+654 HFEDDSEICYSVVT

-692 DIINQANVML
+692 DVINQANVML

-737 TAELLYYYDK
+737 AADMLYYYDR
-747 YKVILLR
+747 YKVIRLT

-770 EDGYGAVLEKYFLF
+770 EDGYGTVLEKYFLF
-784 RERTVFK
+784 RQRTVFK

-808 GDNKSGAEWRYTPA
+808 GDNKSGAEWRFTPA
-822 QEGTLF
+822 KDGTLF
-828 KFAKGKDQPGLY
+828 KFAEGKNQPGLY
-840 VKVQSRATRGTFW
+840 VKVQSRAIRGSYW
-853 HGYNSSKKKYYYPL
+853 YDDYSEEKRYYYPL
-867 GRFVPDDSAIN
+867 GKFIPDDSAVN

-884 FKLAGGKLGC
+884 FRLDGSVGC
-894 DLYAVDDNYSEHYRG
+894 DLYVVDDYFNLHYRG
-909 HTIWPDGLDKNPL
+909 HTIWVDGANKNL
-922 NHGAITKWEWYPD
+922 FYYGKLTDWARYTDCGY
-935 TSYKPDSYGSYL
+935 DSYSNYL